1 MRMPLIAIALGA
13 LVASAPLAIAQGNRD
28 NAPGQDRVCLV
39 SFKDEASVSGG
50 ANVDVVRARYLPRN
64 GAEAQEGGVNK
75 IFEYGDRTEEVCNC
89 LNDPGT
95 RATCQ

>member
-1 MRMPLIAIALGA
+1 MRIITLAVAALS
-13 LVASAPLAIAQGNRD
+13 LSVAVSAVEAQGNRD
-28 NAPGQDRVCLV
+28 DAPGQDRVCLV
-39 SFKDEASVSGG
+39 EFKDEASVAGG

-89 LNDPGT
+89 LNDPAT